1 MEFFLILF
9 IAIILI
15 VAAAMLVVLYHLRK
29 GYRFIKRMANGEMTE
44 EDFERLSK
52 KNYKR
57 RQDNIKFDKDYFKTT
72 NNKQSQEQ
80 QPRSNRTFRT
90 SDGITITDQRTQSQ
104 SKKIFAQDEGEYVD
118 FKEKRLSSIV
128 HQGAN
133 LIASHYF
140 LQVTHNIH
148 VEDIDRQI
156 IVLTHTDSGE
166 VHHLQPASQ
175 HLFISNVRE
184 LCSCGVFLGVSGIDT
199 IHTCSLQHHVGLNL
213 DATK

>member
-29 GYRFIKRMANGEMTE
+29 GYRFIKRMVNGEMTE

-118 FKEKRLSSIV
+118 FKE
-128 HQGAN
+128 N
-133 LIASHYF
+133 
-140 LQVTHNIH
+140 
-148 VEDIDRQI
+148 
-156 IVLTHTDSGE
+156 
-166 VHHLQPASQ
+166 
-175 HLFISNVRE
+175 
-184 LCSCGVFLGVSGIDT
+184 
-199 IHTCSLQHHVGLNL
+199 
-213 DATK
+213 